1 MKEKSIS
8 YNFAWKFAERTA
20 SQGVTFVVSVVL
32 ARILS
37 PKEFGVIAMIH
48 IFMAICHVFI
58 VSGFSSAL
66 IQKKDA
72 DSLDFSTI
80 LHCSIFLSVI
90 LYLIL
95 YIVSPSIAVFYN
107 EPQLISVTRVFG
119 LTLLL
124 SAYNSVQQAWVAR
137 HMKFKLFFYSTL
149 SGNVVSGIVGVIMAL
164 MGYGV
169 WALVA
174 QSLSSQIMNTIV
186 LANLIDWHPRFT
198 FSKKRAA
205 PLIQYGWKILGSD
218 LISTIFFQ
226 LRQLL
231 IGKFYSAS
239 DLAYYNRGVHIPE
252 MVSTNIDKSLVQ
264 VLFPAMSNYSESTE
278 KIKDLTRKSMKITS
292 FALFFLLTVMI
303 VLAEPLVRLI
313 YTDKWLACVPYF
325 QLMGLAK
332 MIQTVSHAN
341 IQSFKA
347 AGRSD
352 LVLKLEFIK
361 KPVGFLLIFVSF
373 PISIFALALTL
384 PVYGVFS
391 AFVNAY
397 SNRNVLGYTIKE
409 QLTDLKPAILLSV
422 GIYIISY
429 SYMLMD
435 ISDVAKIV
443 IGFIL
448 STLFYFGISHLFK
461 LESYIYFIN
470 KMRNIVK
477 R

>member
-1 MKEKSIS
+1 
-8 YNFAWKFAERTA
+8 
-20 SQGVTFVVSVVL
+20 
-32 ARILS
+32 
-37 PKEFGVIAMIH
+37 MIH
-48 IFMAICHVFI
+48 IFMTIAQVFI

-72 DSLDFSTI
+72 DNLDFSTI
-80 LHCSIFLSVI
+80 LHCSILLSMI

-95 YIVSPSIAVFYN
+95 YIVSPNIASFYN
-107 EPQLISVTRVFG
+107 EPQLTSVTRVLG

-124 SAYNSVQQAWVAR
+124 SAYNSVQQAWVSR
-137 HMKFKLFFYSTL
+137 HMKFKLFFFSTL

-174 QSLSSQIMNTIV
+174 QSLSSQIINTIV
-186 LANLIDWHPRFT
+186 LANLIEWHPKFA
-198 FSKKRAA
+198 FSKTRAI

-231 IGKFYSAS
+231 IGRFYSAS

-264 VLFPAMSNYSESTE
+264 VLFPAMSNYSDSTE
-278 KIKDLTRKSMKITS
+278 KIKELTRKSMRLTS
-292 FALFFLLTVMI
+292 YAMFFLLTVMI
-303 VLAEPLVRLI
+303 VLAEPLVRII
-313 YTDKWLACVPYF
+313 YTEKWLACVPYF
-325 QLMGLAK
+325 QLMGLTK

-361 KPVGFLLIFVSF
+361 KPIGFLLIILSF

-384 PVYGVFS
+384 PLYGLFS

-397 SNRNVLGYTIKE
+397 SNRNVLGYTIRE
-409 QLTDLKPAILLSV
+409 QLADLKPAIVLSI
-422 GIYIISY
+422 GIYILSY

-435 ISDVAKIV
+435 IPDIAKILLGL
-443 IGFIL
+443 II
-448 STLFYFGISHLFK
+448 SILFYLGLSHLLK
-461 LESYIYFIN
+461 LESYMYCMN
-470 KMRNIVK
+470 KIKKYLK

>member
-1 MKEKSIS
+1 MKENSIS

-20 SQGVTFVVSVVL
+20 SQGVAFVVSVVL
-32 ARILS
+32 ARILL
-37 PKEFGVIAMIH
+37 PKEFGVIAMIQV
-48 IFMAICHVFI
+48 FMAIAQVFI

-72 DSLDFSTI
+72 DNLDFSTI
-80 LHCSIFLSVI
+80 LHCSILLSVVLYLV
-90 LYLIL
+90 LYLI
-95 YIVSPSIAVFYN
+95 SPNIAYFYN
-107 EPQLISVTRVFG
+107 EPQLIPVTRVLG

-124 SAYNSVQQAWVAR
+124 SAYNSVQQAWVSR

-174 QSLSSQIMNTIV
+174 QSLLSQIINSIV
-186 LANLIDWHPRFT
+186 LAYLIDWRPNFI
-198 FSKKRAA
+198 FSKTRAV

-239 DLAYYNRGVHIPE
+239 DLAYYNRGISVPE
-252 MVSTNIDKSLVQ
+252 LVSANIDKSLVQ
-264 VLFPAMSNYSESTE
+264 VLFPAMSNFSDSKE
-278 KIKDLTRKSMKITS
+278 KIKELTRKSMRFTS
-292 FALFFLLTVMI
+292 YAMFFLLTVLI
-303 VLAEPLVRLI
+303 VLAEPLVRII

-332 MIQTVSHAN
+332 MIQTVSNAN
-341 IQSFKA
+341 LQSFKA
-347 AGRSD
+347 VGRSD
-352 LVLKLEFIK
+352 IVLKLEFIK

-373 PISIFALALTL
+373 RISIFALALTL
-384 PVYGVFS
+384 PIYGLFS

-397 SNRNVLGYTIKE
+397 SNRTVLEYTIRE
-409 QLTDLKPAILLSV
+409 QLSDLEPAVLLSI
-422 GIYIISY
+422 GIYILSY
-429 SYMLMD
+429 SYMFLN
-435 ISDVAKIV
+435 ISDVAKILLGLA
-443 IGFIL
+443 I
-448 STLFYFGISHLFK
+448 STLFYLGMSYFFK
-461 LESYIYFIN
+461 LETYMYFIN
-470 KMRNIVK
+470 IIKKIFK
-477 R
+477 K